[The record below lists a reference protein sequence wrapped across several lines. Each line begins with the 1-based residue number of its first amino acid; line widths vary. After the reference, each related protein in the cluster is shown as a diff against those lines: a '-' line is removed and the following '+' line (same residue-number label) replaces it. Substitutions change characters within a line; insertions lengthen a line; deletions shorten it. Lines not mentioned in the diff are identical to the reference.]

1 MGLFSFLFGVVSGL
15 NEHAN
20 EREKALEDRDNFE
33 KKLID
38 KGLYNEDNFEEE
50 ELEEDD
56 YYYEDDE

>member
-1 MGLFSFLFGVVSGL
+1 MGLFCFLFGITSAID
-15 NEHAN
+15 EEAKK
-20 EREKALEDRDNFE
+20 REKELEDRDNFE

-50 ELEEDD
+50 DLEEDD